1 MKEVA
6 FKFKIDPSLPQFTP
20 LLSSEIRSLTGDII
34 RKNTS
39 LIDFKALNPVVND
52 IKMSAVKSGTL
63 APLFRQYRSTLQQIS
78 EQISELLP
86 KPSKEI
92 FQGLNRI
99 LLPPN
104 LRPLY
109 EEITIQQV
117 INFVEAEGIPLYIV
131 PSASIALRFLNADT
145 HAKRRKLLNTCSHQI
160 VEDCENVL
168 SSCVSDS
175 TASHVFLVRDGIAA
189 WKQGNYASAQ
199 AVFTVSLDAL
209 IFELIPDTNLQREIK
224 SHKGTAPKSLKQ
236 GKITTY
242 CVWLPIY
249 NAHSVFYKHQED
261 VVPREYSR
269 HATVHGGVKWQFS
282 KRNCIQSLMLA
293 TSLIGYKEQQYAV
306 QAKRT

>member
-1 MKEVA
+1 MKGITL
-6 FKFKIDPSLPQFTP
+6 KFTIDSSLPQFTP

-34 RKNTS
+34 RKNMS
-39 LIDFKALNPVVND
+39 LTDFKALNPVINN
-52 IKMSAVKSGTL
+52 IKMSAVTSDALT
-63 APLFRQYRSTLQQIS
+63 PLFRQYRSTIQQIS
-78 EQISELLP
+78 EQIPELLP
-86 KPSKEI
+86 KPPKET

-99 LLPPN
+99 LLPSN

-109 EEITIQQV
+109 KDITIQQV

-145 HAKRRKLLNTCSHQI
+145 RAKRRKLLNTCSHQI

-199 AVFTVSLDAL
+199 AVFTVCLDAL
-209 IFELIPDTNLQREIK
+209 IRELIPNSNLRREITN
-224 SHKGTAPKSLKQ
+224 HKDTAPESLKQ

-242 CVWLPIY
+242 CVWRPIY
-249 NAHSVFYKHQED
+249 NAHSVFYKHQGD

-269 HATVHGGVKWQFS
+269 HATIHGGTKWQFS

-306 QAKRT
+306 QEKHT

>member
-1 MKEVA
+1 MN
-6 FKFKIDPSLPQFTP
+6 KFKLKFAGNSLPPQFTP
-20 LLSSEIRSLTGDII
+20 LLSPEIHALTGDII
-34 RKNTS
+34 RKNES
-39 LIDFKALNPVVND
+39 IIDYKTLNPVAND
-52 IKMSAVKSGTL
+52 SRMSAIASKIF
-63 APLFRQYRSTLQQIS
+63 APLFEQYQPPLQQIR
-78 EQISELLP
+78 EQISEFLP
-86 KPSKEI
+86 KPSKRAFRGI
-92 FQGLNRI
+92 NRI

-131 PSASIALRFLNADT
+131 PSASIALRLLNAAT
-145 HAKRRKLLNTCSHQI
+145 REKRRKLLNTCSHKI

-209 IFELIPDTNLQREIK
+209 ILELIPNSNLRREITN
-224 SHKGTAPKSLKQ
+224 HKDAAPESLKQ

-242 CVWLPIY
+242 CVWLPVY
-249 NAHSVFYKHQED
+249 NAHSVFHKRQGD

-269 HATVHGGVKWQFS
+269 HATIHGGTKWQFS